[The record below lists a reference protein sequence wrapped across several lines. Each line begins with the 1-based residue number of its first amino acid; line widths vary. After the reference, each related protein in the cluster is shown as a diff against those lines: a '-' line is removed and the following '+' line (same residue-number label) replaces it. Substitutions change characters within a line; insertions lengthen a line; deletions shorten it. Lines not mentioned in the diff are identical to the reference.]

1 MATKRAL
8 SHLGAVVTAQENIEQ
23 RFANLITRMQQY
35 NARIDAILQDS
46 DRNVAEVI
54 TESTTGLEAL
64 SLAQMPVKA
73 GSVTLYL
80 DDVEVHSSA
89 YEVNL
94 ATGQITS
101 ADVPVGKQLRA
112 EYQVEGLTSQ
122 VGDLIA
128 TMPGLTAQD
137 FLSAKAHYETAIAW
151 IEQEMRQ

>member
-8 SHLGAVVTAQENIEQ
+8 SHLNAVVTAQGRISQ
-23 RFANLITRMQQY
+23 HLARLITRMQQY
-35 NARIDAILQDS
+35 NASIDAILQDA
-46 DRNVAEVI
+46 DRAVAEVI
-54 TESTTGLEAL
+54 TEATTGLEAL

-89 YEVNL
+89 YKVDL
-94 ATGQITS
+94 ATGQITYAS
-101 ADVPVGKQLRA
+101 VPIGKRLRA

-128 TMPGLTAQD
+128 TMPEFTAQG
-137 FLSAKAHYETAIAW
+137 FLDVQANYETAIAW
-151 IEQEMRQ
+151 IEQEMRL